1 MDVIQPHQ
9 NENSASPKK
18 LLYAVI
24 VLLAFLLILQTAGFL
39 FYLHRKEQ
47 TERLSP
53 APSSFSEGSR
63 GSRQSLPPPF
73 PAPRS
78 HAQVNPA
85 GWMSQDPFFEDALTS
100 LGRLH
105 ERMSRVFDT
114 PDSFFSAAAM
124 MPSVSVDFEDQG
136 DAYILKSDLP
146 GLEKDEINISVN
158 GNLLT
163 LQGIKKSE
171 ASTEDHTG
179 GFYTQERSYGSFS
192 RTLPLPGPVDETKI
206 SATYKEGV
214 LTVTL
219 PKLQEAKTSSKIP
232 VQ

>member
-1 MDVIQPHQ
+1 MDVIQPDKS
-9 NENSASPKK
+9 ESNSSSKK
-18 LLYAVI
+18 ILYGVI
-24 VLLAFLLILQTAGFL
+24 ILLAVLLILQTAGFI
-39 FYLHRKEQ
+39 FYLNRKDHRENSPSHSSRSLSEEAQ
-47 TERLSP
+47 QDNWRAPAFPASRSRTPVSP
-53 APSSFSEGSR
+53 A
-63 GSRQSLPPPF
+63 
-73 PAPRS
+73 AW
-78 HAQVNPA
+78 VT
-85 GWMSQDPFFEDALTS
+85 QDPFFDDALTS
-100 LGRLH
+100 LSRLH
-105 ERMSRVFDT
+105 ERMSRMFDT

-171 ASTEDHTG
+171 TTEEDHTG

-192 RTLPLPGPVDETKI
+192 RTVPLPGPVDETKI

-219 PKLQEAKTSSKIP
+219 PKLQDSKSTSKIP